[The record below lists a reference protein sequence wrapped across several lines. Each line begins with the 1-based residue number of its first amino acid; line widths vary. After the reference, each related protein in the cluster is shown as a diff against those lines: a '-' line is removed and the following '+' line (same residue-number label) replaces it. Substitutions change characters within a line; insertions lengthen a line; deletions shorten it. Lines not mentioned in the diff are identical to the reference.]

1 MEGNS
6 SAKIGGNSVKFGESL
21 VKSSAK
27 FGEIMLTGT
36 QTKIVQRIEADNR
49 ISAKRISEELSLS
62 VRAIEKNIK
71 ELRDKG
77 VLVRHGSAQWR
88 ILGSREIER
97 IVIK

>member
-1 MEGNS
+1 M
-6 SAKIGGNSVKFGESL
+6 KFGESL

-49 ISAKRISEELSLS
+49 ISSKRISEELSLS
-62 VRAIEKNIK
+62 FRAIEKNIN
-71 ELRDKG
+71 ELRYKG